1 MVEKRRVQHIGKFA
15 AAKDIN
21 GLSIAGVEAAQP
33 GQSLADVS

>member
-21 GLSIAGVEAAQP
+21 GLPLKEV
-33 GQSLADVS
+33 QSSQRRSRRV